1 MRGYRQAKATKCG
14 GMGHGKSERLMV
26 PRKPGNR
33 PHGTRWREAG
43 AEDTD
48 LLEGQT
54 MGASRPENVS
64 TKLQQIAK
72 LAREAPTMVL
82 TTLAHHIDLE
92 FLHEAYRQTR
102 KDGATGVDGQTAEE
116 YATDLEGNLGRLL
129 DSFKA
134 GSYRAPPVRR
144 VHIPKD
150 KGGSRPIGI
159 PTFEDKVLQRAVAMV
174 LGAVYEQDFL
184 DCSYGFRPG
193 RSQHQALEALRKGLS
208 DMGGGWVIDMDVQDF
223 FGTLDFGHLRSFLD
237 QRVRDGV
244 LRRSIG
250 KWLKAGVMEEG
261 ELRRSESG
269 TPQGGV
275 ISPLLAN
282 VYLHEVLDTWFEQQ
296 VKPRLQ
302 GRSLMVRFAD
312 DAVIVCADERD
323 ANRVMGVLPKRFAR
337 FGLTVHP
344 KKTRKVDF
352 QRPNS
357 RSGPRGGNPSGPGTF
372 DFLGFTHFWGR
383 TRKGGW
389 AVKKKTAK
397 DRFSRAVGRIAQWC
411 RRWRHKPIAE
421 QHRELSRKLKGHDA
435 YYGVTGNCRA
445 LQRLRETTR
454 HAWRKWL
461 DRRGGKRSMSWER
474 FVRLLSRYPLPP
486 ARVVHSVYRRRCV
499 ANP

>member
-1 MRGYRQAKATKCG
+1 
-14 GMGHGKSERLMV
+14 
-26 PRKPGNR
+26 
-33 PHGTRWREAG
+33 
-43 AEDTD
+43 
-48 LLEGQT
+48 
-54 MGASRPENVS
+54 
-64 TKLQQIAK
+64 
-72 LAREAPTMVL
+72 MVL

-92 FLHEAYRQTR
+92 FLHEAYRRTR
-102 KDGATGVDGQTAEE
+102 KDGATGVDGQTAGQ
-116 YATDLEGNLGRLL
+116 YATDLEGNLERLREA
-129 DSFKA
+129 FKS

-159 PTFEDKVLQRAVAMV
+159 PTFEDKVLQRAAAMV

-193 RSQHQALEALRKGLS
+193 RSQHQALQALWKGLS

-223 FGTLDFGHLRSFLD
+223 FGTLDFCHLRSFLD

-244 LRRSIG
+244 LRRTID
-250 KWLKAGVMEEG
+250 KWLKAGVMEE
-261 ELRRSESG
+261 EHLVHPESG

-302 GRSLMVRFAD
+302 GRSFMVRFAD
-312 DAVIVCADERD
+312 DLVIVCAFERD
-323 ANRVMGVLPKRFAR
+323 ADRVMGVLPKRLGR

-352 QRPNS
+352 QRPKH
-357 RSGPRGGNPSGPGTF
+357 RPGSGGGNTSGPGTF

-389 AVKKKTAK
+389 DVKKKTAK
-397 DRFSRAVGRIAQWC
+397 DRFSRAVLRIAKWC
-411 RRWRHKPIAE
+411 RRWRHEKVAE
-421 QHRELSRKLKGHDA
+421 QHKELNRKLQGHYG
-435 YYGVTGNCRA
+435 YYGVTSNCDA
-445 LQRLRETTR
+445 LQRFREAVR
-454 HAWRKWL
+454 HVWRKWL
-461 DRRGGKRSMSWER
+461 DRRGGKRRMSWER
-474 FVRLLSRYPLPP
+474 FERLESRYPLCP
-486 ARVVHSVYRRRCV
+486 ARVVHSVYRPLRA